1 MFTLVIGGSASGKS
15 RYAEALVQAQ
25 PGPRIYL
32 ATMQPFDAECEARI
46 ARHRE
51 QRAGK
56 GFETIECYGNLKE
69 EEIPQGGSLLLEDLS
84 NLLANELYSPEGRGA
99 EAILP
104 GIEHLLERCANVTV
118 VTNEVFSGGSDYE
131 GDTLRFLWE
140 LAALNRELAARAD
153 RVVELVCGLEHVLK
167 GERHENL

>member
-25 PGPRIYL
+25 PGPRRYL
-32 ATMQPFDAECEARI
+32 ATMRPFDAECEARI

-51 QRAGK
+51 ERADK
-56 GFETIECYGNLKE
+56 GFATIECYGNVSE
-69 EEIPQGGSLLLEDLS
+69 AEIPSGGSLLLEDLS
-84 NLLANELYSPEGRGA
+84 NLLANELYSPDGRGA
-99 EAILP
+99 GVILP
-104 GIEHLLERCANVTV
+104 GIERLLERCAHVTV

-131 GDTLRFLWE
+131 GDTLRFLRE

-167 GERHENL
+167 GERHETP